1 MLINPSDVLRT
12 KMMIN
17 MVSICVFIAGIAV
30 VFILV
35 FILSNSTNII
45 LASPKS
51 VVSDFFTYVNS
62 TFGIKMQVPSN
73 WDLQEIGNSLNG
85 SAVTIIRVTPAFDIH
100 KSFDT
105 DPSDSSTY
113 LDINVQNNIRNMSL
127 DTLMKNNIS
136 IIKNDNNT
144 SDFKLLSSTTD
155 AILAGRKAYTMIYAS
170 TYNGLKTITM
180 DSGTLCGN
188 RIYYATFNA
197 EPSSYTELAK
207 TARKMF
213 GSLVLTAT
221 SL

>member
-1 MLINPSDVLRT
+1 
-12 KMMIN
+12 MMIN

>member
-1 MLINPSDVLRT
+1 MLINYTNVLRT
-12 KMMIN
+12 EMIN
-17 MVSICVFIAGIAV
+17 TVSICVFLAGITL
-30 VFILV
+30 I
-35 FILSNSTNII
+35 FILSNRTNIS
-45 LASPKS
+45 LASQNS

-73 WDLQEIGNSLNG
+73 WDLLEVGNRLNG
-85 SAVTIIRVTPAFDIH
+85 STVTIIRITPAFDIH

-105 DPSDSSTY
+105 DPSDGSTY

-127 DTLMKNNIS
+127 ETLMTNNMN

-155 AILAGRKAYTMIYAS
+155 TILAGRKAYTMIYAS

-180 DSGTLCGN
+180 DSATLCGH

-197 EPSSYTELAK
+197 EPLSYAEFAQ
-207 TARKMF
+207 TARNMI
-213 GSLVLTAT
+213 GSLRLTT
-221 SL
+221 SS